1 MITFDQLF
9 IGGQWRAPA
18 SSDLLEVRSPHDQSL
33 VGTSP
38 AVTKADVDEDVAAA
52 RKAFDSGPWP
62 RMSPSERIA
71 IIEKFN
77 QLHADRATQLAG
89 LVTSE
94 NGTPLWFNTDAQPGV
109 AAQTDAYIRAAK
121 DFEWEQRGGEAVTTL
136 TVREPIGVVAGIV
149 PWNAPQYLA
158 MAKAIP
164 ALLAGCTL
172 VLKPSPETALDGA
185 LFADIFT
192 EAGLPEGVLS
202 ILPADREV
210 SEYLVSHPDVDKISF
225 TGSTAAGRRVASIA
239 GSQLKRITLELGGKS
254 AAIVL
259 DDADAGT
266 VAEGIKYA
274 ALLVNGQSCIAH
286 TRILAPRSRH
296 DEIVEAI
303 TAMAE
308 GVTVGD
314 PSAPDTFIGPLITAV
329 QQRKVQ
335 GYIRSGLDQGAK
347 LATGG
352 AEPPQGEVYR
362 QGFYVRPTVFGQVD
376 NSMTIAQEEI
386 FGPVLSVIPYL
397 DEADAVRIANDSSF
411 GLHGGVWSAD
421 AEHGVEVAR
430 QIRAGVVSV
439 NGAFAGFDVPFGGY
453 KCSGIGRAFGSVGLS
468 ECLEY
473 KAIAV

>member
-18 SSDLLEVRSPHDQSL
+18 SRDVAEVRSPHDQSL

-38 AVTKADVDEDVAAA
+38 TVVEADVDAAVAAA
-52 RKAFDSGPWP
+52 RQAFDSGPWP
-62 RMSPSERIA
+62 RMSPAQRIA
-71 IIEKFN
+71 IIETFN
-77 QLHADRATQLAG
+77 KLHAERATEIAG

-109 AAQTDAYIRAAK
+109 AAQTDAYIRAARA
-121 DFEWEQRGGEAVTTL
+121 FEWEQRGGGRVTTL

-185 LFADIFT
+185 LLADIFS

-210 SEYLVSHPDVDKISF
+210 SEYLVSHPGVDKISF

-239 GSQLKRITLELGGKS
+239 GSQLKRMTLELGGKS

-259 DDADAGT
+259 DDADADA

-274 ALLVNGQSCIAH
+274 ALLVNGQACIAH

-303 TAMAE
+303 TAMA
-308 GVTVGD
+308 GSVTVGD
-314 PSAPDTFIGPLITAV
+314 PSAPGTFIGPLISAV

-335 GYIRSGLDQGAK
+335 GYIRSGVDEGAK
-347 LATGG
+347 LTTGG
-352 AEPPQGEVYR
+352 AEPPEGDVYSK
-362 QGFYVRPTVFGQVD
+362 GFYVRPTVFGEVD
-376 NSMTIAQEEI
+376 NSMKIAREEI
-386 FGPVLSVIPYL
+386 FGPVLSVIPYA
-397 DEADAVRIANDSSF
+397 DEADAVRIANDSSY

-421 AEHGVEVAR
+421 AEHGVEIAR
-430 QIRAGVVSV
+430 EVRTGVVSV

-453 KCSGIGRAFGSVGLS
+453 
-468 ECLEY
+468 
-473 KAIAV
+473 

>member
-18 SSDLLEVRSPHDQSL
+18 SSDVLEVRSPHDQSL

-38 AVTKADVDEDVAAA
+38 AVTKADVDEAVAAA
-52 RKAFDSGPWP
+52 RKAFDRGPWP

-136 TVREPIGVVAGIV
+136 TAREPIGVVAGIV
-149 PWNAPQYLA
+149 PWNAPQYLS

-239 GSQLKRITLELGGKS
+239 GSQLKRMTLELGGKS

-296 DEIVEAI
+296 DEIA
-303 TAMAE
+303 
-308 GVTVGD
+308 
-314 PSAPDTFIGPLITAV
+314 
-329 QQRKVQ
+329 
-335 GYIRSGLDQGAK
+335 
-347 LATGG
+347 
-352 AEPPQGEVYR
+352 PQGDVYR

-386 FGPVLSVIPYL
+386 FGPVLSVIPYE

-430 QIRAGVVSV
+430 QIRAGVVSA

-453 KCSGIGRAFGSVGLS
+453 KSSGIGRAFGSVGLG
-468 ECLEY
+468 EYLEY